1 MRLTERV
8 ALREDA
14 VTLLGEL
21 DDTVS
26 EVAMSLCSLG
36 VQVLSSS
43 AGGSPAARYLHAV
56 VGGDDRVKRVTVTRR
71 WLVLKTHQRWWSKRL
86 SPEAGARSQ
95 MSRNQRSRHTRD
107 G

>member
-56 VGGDDRVKRVTVTRR
+56 VGGDDRVKRVKVTRR
-71 WLVLKTHQRWWSKRL
+71 WLVLKTRQRWWSKRL